1 MSAAFAI
8 YATLTA
14 VCTGA
19 TLWHVPFDSVASLLL
34 AIAASSWNLVVV
46 WNLFMLAI
54 VVAAVRTA
62 YVSLSLPL
70 ALSL

>member
-1 MSAAFAI
+1 MSPLFAI

-19 TLWHVPFDSVASLLL
+19 TLWHMPFDSVASLVL
-34 AIAASSWNLVVV
+34 AITASSWNLVVV

-54 VVAAVRTA
+54 VVLAVRRSCTLC
-62 YVSLSLPL
+62 SLSLPL
-70 ALSL
+70 